1 MQPIEIAEILTSQ
14 AAVLTS
20 MVIIGLVLCFAGYRI
35 FSIYSAAIG
44 FLIGLLVGI
53 YIVMDYF
60 KENPFLVLLI
70 SAILGAVVFG
80 LVFELGLIVT
90 GAAFGF
96 FLGLYLL
103 PDYPIYSYILAGLF
117 AFTNLFL
124 ERALTVLITA
134 VLGASFIMLATHMAV
149 NGLHIYDILTDLRD
163 TFDIMTRNIFLDLL
177 WFVLVLTGIIT
188 QLVLH
193 KEEKEEEE
201 E

>member
-1 MQPIEIAEILTSQ
+1 MQPVEIAEILTSQ

-20 MVIIGLVLCFAGYRI
+20 MVVIGLILCFIGYRV
-35 FSIYSAAIG
+35 FRFYSAAIG
-44 FLIGLLVGI
+44 FLVGELVGI

-60 KENPFLVLLI
+60 KEYPLLVILV
-70 SAILGAVVFG
+70 SAVIGAALFG
-80 LVFELGLIVT
+80 LLYELGLVVT
-90 GAAFGF
+90 GAAFGY

-103 PDYPIYSYILAGLF
+103 PDYPIYSYVLAGLI

-124 ERALTVLITA
+124 ERALTVIITS

-149 NGLHIYDILTDLRD
+149 SGLHIYDILTDLRN
-163 TFDIMTRNIFLDLL
+163 TFDIMLNNMFLDLL

-188 QLVLH
+188 QLVVH
-193 KEEKEEEE
+193 KEEEE

>member
-90 GAAFGF
+90 GAAFGYF
-96 FLGLYLL
+96 FGLYLL